1 MGRIDTHA
9 HFIPPAWRSA
19 CEEHGWTEA
28 YGCYQKAWDPA
39 SHLDFAKSVGIT
51 KSILSITSPGTNLVP
66 SDRKLAAKLSRECNE
81 YGAEL
86 KRQQPND
93 FGYWA
98 ALPLPFIEESLA
110 EIAYVSENLNPDGF
124 GLLSNFHGVY
134 LGDSALDPIFEELNR
149 RKAKVF
155 IHPTGPCL
163 AATCN
168 SPPIRASPLRQF
180 PDPMFEYL
188 LDTTRCAINLFLSGT
203 VSRYSNITYVLS
215 HGGGALPPLIQ
226 RFTTFSGAI
235 LKLNNGIDAASVK
248 KTLQERFFFDLAG
261 FPFPDQIHGLLRY
274 VDSSRILYGSDFP
287 FTPASGAQFLAK
299 MLEKE
304 GPTVFSKEGELEAIE
319 SGNAI
324 RLLSS

>member
-1 MGRIDTHA
+1 M
-9 HFIPPAWRSA
+9 
-19 CEEHGWTEA
+19 
-28 YGCYQKAWDPA
+28 
-39 SHLDFAKSVGIT
+39 
-51 KSILSITSPGTNLVP
+51 P